1 MDSGSVSNPLA
12 NIGRI
17 HYLDQVRALA
27 MMVGIFI
34 HACFPYAYGIQENW
48 TIRDDTSS
56 LTIALGFY
64 FLHLFRMPVFFLI
77 AGFFANYLYQKRG
90 VKGFLK
96 HRVKRIGLPFV
107 IFLPLLLIG
116 VTITQLFSL
125 YYVPEEKMT
134 KNMQKGLVQVK
145 AQIQQIREQNSGIPV
160 PAAEDGNT
168 AESAGSKDVVP
179 ENDTPSTSI
188 IEEKPQLDDGI
199 TEANAANNPDKK
211 GQDPVITLHLWF
223 LYYLLMFCSCAALLH
238 RLSSR
243 FVTGVFNTF
252 FSSPIYVWLLPL
264 VIFPA
269 LYSVGVPAD
278 TPGHILPR
286 IWAFGYYG
294 VFFLLG
300 WHFFYHQDYL
310 DKFEKH
316 LGIMIFFS
324 IIALVIYLYMVPLVE
339 SFRNTIASDIALKN
353 MRDYSDQQKIYL
365 VALEAFLSIF
375 LTMITLILG
384 KRYLNFPNKVMR
396 FISDS
401 SYWIYLIHWPLVTFI
416 QIFFVTMP
424 FSGYFKFMI
433 SSVILLGIGFIT
445 YRYMVRYTPIGTML
459 NGKKVRVMA

>member
-1 MDSGSVSNPLA
+1 MDDSSVSSPLA

-34 HACFPYAYGIQENW
+34 HACFPYAYGFQENW

-56 LTIALGFY
+56 LAITLGFY

-96 HRVKRIGLPFV
+96 HRVKRIGLPFI

-134 KNMQKGLVQVK
+134 KNMQQALVQVK
-145 AQIQQIREQNSGIPV
+145 EQIQQARAQNSGIPI
-160 PAAEDGNT
+160 PAAEDGTTTGLTESEDAFPENNTSSNVMTEQKPLTSDGT
-168 AESAGSKDVVP
+168 AEAD
-179 ENDTPSTSI
+179 
-188 IEEKPQLDDGI
+188 
-199 TEANAANNPDKK
+199 AANNPEER

-223 LYYLLMFCSCAALLH
+223 LYYLLMFCACAALLQKFNN
-238 RLSSR
+238 R
-243 FVTGVFNTF
+243 FITRIFSTF

-286 IWAFGYYG
+286 FWAFGYYG
-294 VFFLLG
+294 VFFLMG
-300 WHFFYHQDYL
+300 WHFFYHQDYP
-310 DKFEKH
+310 DKFKKH
-316 LGIMIFFS
+316 LGIMILLS
-324 IIALVIYLYMVPLVE
+324 IIALVIYLYMVPVAE
-339 SFRNTIASDIALKN
+339 SFRNTIASDAALKN
-353 MRDYSDQQKIYL
+353 MRAYSGQQKIYL
-365 VALEAFLSIF
+365 VTLEAFLSIF

-401 SYWIYLIHWPLVTFI
+401 SYLIYLIHWPLVTFI

-424 FSGYFKFMI
+424 FSGYFKFII
-433 SSVILLGIGFIT
+433 SSAILLGIGLVT

-459 NGKKVRVMA
+459 NGKKVRVLA